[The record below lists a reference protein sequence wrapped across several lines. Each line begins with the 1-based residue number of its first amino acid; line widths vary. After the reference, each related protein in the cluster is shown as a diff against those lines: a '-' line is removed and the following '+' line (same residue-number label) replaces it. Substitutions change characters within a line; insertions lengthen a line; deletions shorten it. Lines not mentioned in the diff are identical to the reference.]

1 MKHQL
6 TRTLSLSYGKPLLV
20 SVIKELTNGTYQRL
34 DSLLVVAE
42 HGVVYV
48 VSTGKPKTRTTKR
61 RKQRGRKTSTT
72 SLNDKQFQTVTL
84 HTFPVIMSRGT
95 WKCVDSWNDGASV
108 GQYSYG
114 CWFLLFV
121 LFVDYGVIV
130 AFNDLQTHAL
140 VKDIEI
146 IQYCRFNPLLEILV
160 VTWVMVLVTQNP
172 PNYYPH
178 KARQGYTLVL
188 NQSTFFDKVMN

>member
-1 MKHQL
+1 
-6 TRTLSLSYGKPLLV
+6 
-20 SVIKELTNGTYQRL
+20 
-34 DSLLVVAE
+34 
-42 HGVVYV
+42 
-48 VSTGKPKTRTTKR
+48 
-61 RKQRGRKTSTT
+61 
-72 SLNDKQFQTVTL
+72 
-84 HTFPVIMSRGT
+84 
-95 WKCVDSWNDGASV
+95 
-108 GQYSYG
+108 
-114 CWFLLFV
+114 
-121 LFVDYGVIV
+121 
-130 AFNDLQTHAL
+130 LQTHAL